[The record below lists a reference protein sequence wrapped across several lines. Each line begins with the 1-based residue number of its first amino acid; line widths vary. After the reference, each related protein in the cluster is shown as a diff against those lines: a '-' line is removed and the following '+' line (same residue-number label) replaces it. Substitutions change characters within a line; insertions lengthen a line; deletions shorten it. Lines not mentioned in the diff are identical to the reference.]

1 MANKSRSFLK
11 NENRDFNNILDS
23 VATLS
28 DAQTLSGTNTVSG
41 QLLVS
46 GEYVHNTELVNEDAQ
61 NATLLAAEL
70 KKRLIVHT
78 STTGGGTITTD
89 TAANIIAGIPLS
101 NDGDTFQCYFVN
113 DGDQTDTI
121 AAGSGVTLGDSGN
134 TILEN
139 EACLLVFRR
148 TSSTAVTVYQIGG

>member
-1 MANKSRSFLK
+1 MGVQTRSALK
-11 NENRDFNNILDS
+11 TTNRDFNNILDS
-23 VATLS
+23 VQTQKDHLRHEGTVPTL
-28 DAQTLSGTNTVSG
+28 TVTTAGDGSCTISASSTD
-41 QLLVS
+41 VA
-46 GEYVHNTELVNEDAQ
+46 GEVTFA
-61 NATLLAAEL
+61 
-70 KKRLIVHT
+70 
-78 STTGGGTITTD
+78 D
-89 TAANIIAGIPLS
+89 TWA
-101 NDGDTFQCYFVN
+101 DGDTFQCYFVN